1 MFSPLTLS
9 ILRLKSLKAIKLQH
23 DASCLNFHHQEVA
36 NASEGV
42 PVIAYSAALARFPL
56 PHLFTTLFFILFFLI
71 GLDTVFQSHETLLSV
86 FKDAS
91 RWANGRKG
99 QVSENP
105 LGFVCFFRWCLSHY
119 VLKDNKCT

>member
-1 MFSPLTLS
+1 MS
-9 ILRLKSLKAIKLQH
+9 
-23 DASCLNFHHQEVA
+23 QEVVR
-36 NASEGV
+36 ASEGV
-42 PVIAYSAALARFPL
+42 PLIAYSAALARFPL

-99 QVSENP
+99 QVRFSISLTVPSKMLCVNACNNSDI
-105 LGFVCFFRWCLSHY
+105 G
-119 VLKDNKCT
+119 